1 MRQLLFGLL
10 AIFVASCAPRVS
22 TKLTKTYP
30 ALDSRQ
36 EVTVLG
42 LKEDV
47 PPNATVL
54 GTVRVSDSGFSVD
67 CGWDAVIEKAK
78 IAARKAGGNMI
89 KITDHTPPNVLLS
102 TCDMISAQILRVE
115 TTTPPKAK
123 QDGSTSE

>member
-1 MRQLLFGLL
+1 MKLLLFGLL
-10 AIFVASCAPRVS
+10 AIFIAACAPRVS

-54 GTVRVSDSGFSVD
+54 GTAGVSDSGFSVD

-89 KITDHTPPNVLLS
+89 KITAPPPSHLL
-102 TCDMISAQILRVE
+102 MI
-115 TTTPPKAK
+115 T
-123 QDGSTSE
+123 